1 MKYVLIFLMV
11 MSCGADVHAQGVPV
25 FNYNEIIVKDP
36 EGKVYKPEAWQ
47 ALLNTGKYELS
58 VTQDGKYG
66 FIRKYTE
73 AEYNAKIAAL
83 GKPAASPYFT
93 TGEKIAP
100 FAAKDIKGTNYD
112 LATLTGKVVV
122 LNFWFV
128 NCPPCRAEIPSL
140 NEMMDVYSNRKDV
153 VFLAVAL
160 DAKAAIEQF
169 TASHPF
175 NYNIIETGG
184 YIAQKYG
191 VGNYPTHVVIDKQGK
206 VVFHTMGLSM
216 ATVPWVKKSIDEALG
231 KG

>member
-1 MKYVLIFLMV
+1 MKYILVVLMIVF
-11 MSCGADVHAQGVPV
+11 GADAFSQVPV

-36 EGKVYKPEAWQ
+36 AGNVYKPAEWQ
-47 ALLNTGKYELS
+47 ALANTGKYELS

-66 FIRKYTE
+66 FLRKYTD
-73 AEYNAKIAAL
+73 AEYNAKIAAM
-83 GKPAASPYFT
+83 GKPAPTTYFK

-100 FAAKDIKGTNYD
+100 FAGKDIQGKSYD
-112 LATLTGKVVV
+112 IAALAGKVVV

-140 NEMMDVYSNRKDV
+140 NEMKAEYENRKDV
-153 VFLAVAL
+153 VFIAIAL
-160 DAKAAIEQF
+160 DQKAAIEQF
-169 TASHPF
+169 ISTNPF

-191 VGNYPTHVVIDKQGK
+191 VGSYPTHVVIDKDGK
-206 VVFHTMGLSM
+206 VTFHTSGLSM
-216 ATVPWVKKSIDEALG
+216 ATVPWVKRSIDEALG